1 MAPHLLAVLSC
12 GWCTPWIQAGELTTE
27 SSSNQ
32 PATVAARAAGQWSQR
47 SQPRQVVA
55 RRTDHEAARSDFS
68 RLRWRSARQAAPSPV
83 AAMPTTNASSPRVR
97 QPLTRIDVWNPS
109 GEPVIAATGSQPLGP
124 LADPFANPLEQI
136 AQNEETLD
144 DLLLELEDNDSDA
157 TDELDLLEQELT
169 DESDP
174 SKVEDTASDP
184 LDDFDMLLN
193 EDERQKN
200 ALLEVPND
208 FPEPKD
214 DISSIDEQDD
224 DLQFDK
230 NLENDHEDDVD
241 SNFKVNERHFSGADK
256 AENDMSLDQTED
268 DMPLDQTED
277 DMPLNQT
284 EDDMPLD
291 RDDEDVLFGGE
302 DDEDVFF
309 GDEDDEDKPDSE
321 RTYNDRDC
329 AQAEQDCRQSWEL
342 LRNNDITKISLD
354 ITPLF
359 NPNTEDEAVQRK
371 EQAEKLAKS
380 ESRTWTDRNGN
391 VIASGRFQDFRNG
404 RVFITSETGSTVT
417 IRMVRLSND
426 DACFVAAWWGMP
438 TQCRLGREFLEDRQW
453 VPLTMTW
460 KASGLYHK
468 PLYFEQIQM
477 ERYGHSFGPI
487 AQPLISAAHFFGHAL
502 TLPYQI
508 GISPPGE
515 GEYALGYYRP
525 GSCAPYLFPPYPLSF
540 RAALMQTGSVIGLV
554 YAIP

>member
-1 MAPHLLAVLSC
+1 
-12 GWCTPWIQAGELTTE
+12 LTTE

-55 RRTDHEAARSDFS
+55 RRTDHKAARSDFS

-124 LADPFANPLEQI
+124 LADPFTNPLEQI

-144 DLLLELEDNDSDA
+144 DLLRELEDNDSDA

-169 DESDP
+169 DESNP
-174 SKVEDTASDP
+174 SKVEDAASDP

-193 EDERQKN
+193 EDERQEN

-241 SNFKVNERHFSGADK
+241 SNFKVDERHFSGADE
-256 AENDMSLDQTED
+256 AENDITLD
-268 DMPLDQTED
+268 
-277 DMPLNQT
+277 QT

-302 DDEDVFF
+302 DDEDVLFSGEDDEDMLFCDEDDEDMLFGDEDDEAVLF

-359 NPNTEDEAVQRK
+359 NPNTKDEAVQRK

-404 RVFITSETGSTVT
+404 RVVITSETGSTVT

-438 TQCRLGREFLEDRQW
+438 TQCRLGRELLEDRQW

-460 KASGLYHK
+460 KASGLCHK